1 MLTVSK
7 LAYKMDVYNKLHISL
22 QRITSVTWF
31 LAAFRPPSLPD
42 TSTSRHFKG
51 RGFKQ
56 PSSAGHEMDV
66 RSRIVTGRIQMF
78 GFVPRRCCER
88 ATTGGCKALHV
99 ERFPVYTFWDLLRSR
114 KFTVDTRGRDTSKN
128 NWMSFL

>member
-1 MLTVSK
+1 M
-7 LAYKMDVYNKLHISL
+7 YNKLCIYL
-22 QRITSVTWF
+22 QRITSVTWS

-42 TSTSRHFKG
+42 TSRRLVILREG
-51 RGFKQ
+51 GLNNRRP
-56 PSSAGHEMDV
+56 PSTRWML

-99 ERFPVYTFWDLLRSR
+99 ERFPVYTLWG
-114 KFTVDTRGRDTSKN
+114 FTMIAEIHRGHS
-128 NWMSFL
+128 WQGYQQE